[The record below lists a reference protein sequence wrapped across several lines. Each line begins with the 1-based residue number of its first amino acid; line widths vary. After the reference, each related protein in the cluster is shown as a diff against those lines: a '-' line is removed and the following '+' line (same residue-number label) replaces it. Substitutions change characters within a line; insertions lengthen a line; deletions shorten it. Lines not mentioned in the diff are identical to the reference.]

1 MKITENFL
9 KTPIP
14 YKINKAK
21 VSFFSQ
27 RFCRLNSILKVL
39 LFTVLIKP
47 AQDFIITG

>member
-1 MKITENFL
+1 MKITENL
-9 KTPIP
+9 LTPIP
-14 YKINKAK
+14 YKLNKAK

-27 RFCRLNSILKVL
+27 RFYRLNSILKVL